1 MKPAQAG
8 TACLLDGSRVNT
20 GFFFE
25 VRDTSLED
33 AQHLEYWVKALI
45 APVKSSVHLIE
56 PPVVLRLHG
65 VQALIKSLGRRPISS
80 YGKSG

>member
-8 TACLLDGSRVNT
+8 AGCLLGSSRVNT

-25 VRDTSLED
+25 ARDTFLED
-33 AQHLEYWVKALI
+33 AQHLEYWGEALVD
-45 APVKSSVHLIE
+45 PVKSSVHLIE

-65 VQALIKSLGRRPISS
+65 VQAAH
-80 YGKSG
+80 